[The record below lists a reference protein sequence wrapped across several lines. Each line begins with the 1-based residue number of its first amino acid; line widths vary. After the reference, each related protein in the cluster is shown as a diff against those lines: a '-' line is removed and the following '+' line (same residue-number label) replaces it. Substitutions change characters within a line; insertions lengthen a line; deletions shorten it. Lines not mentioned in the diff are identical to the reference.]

1 MKKFDV
7 IVVGAGHSG
16 IEAALASARMGFE
29 TLVFTVNLDNIGQM
43 SCNPSIGGLAKS
55 HLVFEVD
62 ALGGEIGY
70 NTDKTGIQFKMLNK
84 KKGRAVWSLRAQAD
98 RQGYRQ
104 SMRRTLEQQ
113 SYLHIKQALIDDLIL
128 EGNKITGVITS
139 TGMEYYGD
147 ALIITTGTFLKGLI
161 HIGLQH
167 YDAGRLGE
175 FPAKKLSTSLE
186 RIGLKLGR
194 LKTGTSPRV
203 DGKTIDFSKTTLQPG
218 DEDPGHFS
226 FRTQE
231 FNPPQIPCY
240 LTKTNSKTHSIIR
253 KNLKFAPLYAGIIVG
268 IGPRYCPSI
277 EDKVVKFPDK
287 KSHQIFIEP
296 EGMHTDEYYLNG
308 VATSLPED
316 VQINFLHT
324 IPGLEEVE
332 VVRPGYAIEY
342 DYVLPTQLDHSLK
355 VKHLKNL
362 FLAGQINGT
371 SGYEEAAAQGIVAG
385 INAGLYLLKKKL
397 FTLRRDEAYIG
408 VLIDDLVVKGTKEP
422 YRMFTSRAEYR
433 LMLRQDNA
441 DERLMKYG
449 VKFGLIPEEHF
460 DIVTERMKK
469 KKELKKSIE
478 TIYISPEKINPI
490 FKKVGSQETERHL
503 SLAEIL
509 RRPQIRVENIKE
521 LIPCKNMEILG
532 KLESEVKYSGYIERE
547 KKKAKQLA
555 SLENIKL
562 PQNIEYN
569 KFTFI
574 SNEAREKLNKIK
586 PDTLGA
592 ASRISGISPSDIA
605 GILFYIKRKDYKND
619 ISNMEQK
626 QGKRKVSR
634 GLSKN

>member
-1 MKKFDV
+1 MKRFDV
-7 IVVGAGHSG
+7 IVIGAGHAG
-16 IEAALASARMGFE
+16 IEAALAPARMGFE

-43 SCNPSIGGLAKS
+43 SCNPSVGGLAKS

-70 NTDKTGIQFKMLNK
+70 NTDNTGIQFKMLNK

-98 RQGYRQ
+98 RQEYRQ
-104 SMRRTLEQQ
+104 SMRRALEHQPH
-113 SYLHIKQALIDDLIL
+113 LHIKQALIDDLIL
-128 EGNKITGVITS
+128 EGDKVIGVITS

-147 ALIITTGTFLKGLI
+147 ALIITTGTFLRGLI

-167 YDAGRLGE
+167 YEAGRLGE
-175 FPAKKLSTSLE
+175 FPAKNLSASLE

-203 DGKTIDFSKTTLQPG
+203 DGKTIDFSKTRIQPG
-218 DEDPGHFS
+218 DKKPEHFS
-226 FRTQE
+226 FRTKD

-240 LTKTNSKTHSIIR
+240 LTRTNKKTHNIIR
-253 KNLKFAPLYAGIIVG
+253 RNLKFAPLYAGIIVG

-287 KSHQIFIEP
+287 DSHQIFIEP
-296 EGMHTDEYYLNG
+296 EGMGTNEYYLNG

-316 VQINFLHT
+316 VQIDFLHT

-332 VVRPGYAIEY
+332 ILRPGYAIEY

-385 INAGLYLLKKKL
+385 INAGLYLQGKEL

-408 VLIDDLVVKGTKEP
+408 VLVDDLVIKGTKEP
-422 YRMFTSRAEYR
+422 YRIFTSRAEYR

-449 VKFGLIPEEHF
+449 VKFGLVPEEHF
-460 DIVTERMKK
+460 DVVKERMKK
-469 KKELKKSIE
+469 EKELKKTIG
-478 TIYISPEKINPI
+478 TIYLSPEKINPI
-490 FKKVGSQETERHL
+490 LKKRGTPQAKRHL
-503 SLAEIL
+503 SIAEIL
-509 RRPQIRVENIKE
+509 KRPQIRIDDLFKFIPYNGKE
-521 LIPCKNMEILG
+521 VLIR
-532 KLESEVKYSGYIERE
+532 LESEIKYGGYIERE
-547 KKKAKQLA
+547 KKKAKQLT
-555 SLENIKL
+555 SLERIKL
-562 PQNIEYN
+562 PQNIDYT
-569 KFTFI
+569 KFEFI
-574 SNEAREKLNKIK
+574 SIEAREKLNKIR

-592 ASRISGISPSDIA
+592 ASRISGVSPSDIA
-605 GILFYIKRKDYKND
+605 SLLFYIKRKDYKND
-619 ISNMEQK
+619 ISHLEQK
-626 QGKRKVSR
+626 QSKKKISKR
-634 GLSKN
+634 LSKN